1 MVEEGGGIQKREKI
15 VVYLVSFTLDV
26 VNGNWKK
33 RQRIG
38 NAKKEVKKR
47 MKNLWQIN
55 MHVVCVGVHLQVR
68 FFITLFGNKKNKTV

>member
-68 FFITLFGNKKNKTV
+68 FFIILFGNKKNKTV

>member
-1 MVEEGGGIQKREKI
+1 MVEKGGGIQKREKI
-15 VVYLVSFTLDV
+15 VVVYLDSVTADA

-38 NAKKEVKKR
+38 SAKKEVKKK

-68 FFITLFGNKKNKTV
+68 FL